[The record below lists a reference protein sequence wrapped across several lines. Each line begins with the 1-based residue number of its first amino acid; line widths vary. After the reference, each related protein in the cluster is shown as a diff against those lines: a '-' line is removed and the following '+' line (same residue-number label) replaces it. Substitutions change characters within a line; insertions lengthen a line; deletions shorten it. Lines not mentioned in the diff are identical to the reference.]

1 MYLLVRFFS
10 PIDAAAFPICL
21 LVCYF
26 IFKSFIQGE
35 KDEETRR
42 FYNRAFKF
50 KVLCV
55 LAFTFLTEFYFKGG
69 DTSLYYQAAKDLQ
82 AAVKDNPD
90 NFWVMLFSE
99 RVTVRS
105 PLFDFFYYDGY
116 DMDLTYQYM
125 ISPPNFFPPKLAFFP
140 LYMFFGS
147 YISINMCFGFFAL
160 LGSIQ
165 LFRFFRNYF
174 PSLKRQLALACLFLP
189 SVAYWSAGLLKDPIT
204 FGSVG
209 FVLYAFYDLF
219 RGKKIFLSLLT
230 IIVCGFFLYT
240 MKVYILLVLVL
251 AIVVWQFTEVNKRIE
266 NKTLSSIFTVM
277 AFGVGAVVG
286 VFLMR
291 YFTSMEAGQEY
302 QFDKLAGNIEY
313 QQQMYAAIN
322 QQLAGKDSYFTINT
336 SNPAAMVFGGLTA
349 TFFRPLVWEINTPI
363 ALLSAIESNIFLF
376 LTLFFLFKRG
386 VRRFFSLPFADSIT
400 LMCFVF
406 SIVFAVAVGVSTS
419 NFGALSRYKIP
430 CMPFYLVFL
439 ILLYN
444 KAGLAYPRWFLKIV
458 DFAVPARRQTRFG

>member
-1 MYLLVRFFS
+1 MYLLMRFLS
-10 PIDAAAFPICL
+10 PLDAGAFPLCL

-26 IFKSFIQGE
+26 ILGKVAKKE
-35 KDEETRR
+35 PDPEVRR
-42 FYNRAFKF
+42 YYYRAFGF

-55 LAFTFLTEFYFKGG
+55 LAFTLLTEFYFKGG
-69 DTSLYYQAAKDLQ
+69 DTAMYYQATKDLQ

-90 NFWVMLFSE
+90 NFWVMLGTP
-99 RVTVRS
+99 RLTVRS
-105 PLFDFFYYDGY
+105 PLFDYFYYDGY
-116 DMDLTYQYM
+116 EYDLTYQYM
-125 ISPPNFFPPKLAFFP
+125 ISPANFFPPKLAFFP
-140 LYMFFGS
+140 LYAFFGS
-147 YISINMCFGFFAL
+147 YICINMIFGFFAL
-160 LGSIQ
+160 MGAIQ

-174 PSLKRQLALACLFLP
+174 PALKKELAVACLFLP
-189 SVAYWSAGLLKDPIT
+189 SVAYWSSGLLKDPIT

-209 FVLYAFYDLF
+209 FVLYAFYNLF
-219 RGKKIFLSLLT
+219 NGKKIFLSLLT

-251 AIVVWQFTEVNKRIE
+251 AIVVWQFTELNKRIE
-266 NKTLSSIFTVM
+266 NKTLSSIFTVL

-286 VFLMR
+286 MLLVR
-291 YFTSMEAGQEY
+291 YFTSMDAGQEF

-313 QQQMYAAIN
+313 QKQMYSAIN

-336 SNPAAMVFGGLTA
+336 GNPAAMIFGGLSA
-349 TFFRPLVWEINTPI
+349 TFFRPMIWEINTPI

-376 LTLFFLFKRG
+376 LTLFFFFKKG
-386 VRRFFSLPFADSIT
+386 IKRFFTIPFTDSVI

-406 SIVFAVAVGVSTS
+406 SIVFAVAVGVSTA

-444 KAGLAYPRWFLKIV
+444 KAGLAYPRWFVKLS
-458 DFAVPARRQTRFG
+458 DFIIPAPRKTRF